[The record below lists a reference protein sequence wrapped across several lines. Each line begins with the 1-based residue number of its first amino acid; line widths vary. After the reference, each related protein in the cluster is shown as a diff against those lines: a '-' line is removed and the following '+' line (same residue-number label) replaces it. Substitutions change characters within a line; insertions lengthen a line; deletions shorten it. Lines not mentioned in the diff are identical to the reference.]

1 MATLTFLGAAG
12 TVTGS
17 RFLVEDE
24 DSRILVDCG
33 LYQGLR
39 DLRAR
44 NWEPLQVDAASLDA
58 VVLTHA
64 HLDHCGYLP
73 RLVRE
78 GFNGPVVC
86 TADTA
91 ALTAIVL
98 RDSAHL
104 QEEDAAYARRA
115 GFSKHRP
122 ALPLYTSEDA
132 EKALLLLQPVGF
144 FEAVP
149 LTDTMSATLRPAGHI
164 LGSAT
169 VVVEAGGS
177 RLLFSGDLGRPSH
190 PLLSPPEPPA
200 AADVVVVESTYG
212 DRVHPP
218 ADSDLFADAIRR
230 TVRRGGTVLV
240 PAFAVDRTEVVLAEL
255 QRLRHTGEIPE
266 LPVYVDSPMAL
277 AAVRVYRRALAEGRP
292 DVRAGIE
299 DPLEPEDFIEAR
311 DALES
316 ERLNEPGHPCIIVS
330 ASGMATGGRVLHHLK
345 HQLPQA
351 MNTVVLAGFQAAGT
365 RGRDLLEGARYLKI
379 HGVYVPV
386 RAEIVDAQAFSCHAD
401 SDEIIDWLA
410 SAPTAPAAAYVVHGE
425 AAASATLATRITD
438 ELDWCAVPPRP
449 DERVLVAPS

>member
-1 MATLTFLGAAG
+1 M
-12 TVTGS
+12 
-17 RFLVEDE
+17 
-24 DSRILVDCG
+24 
-33 LYQGLR
+33 
-39 DLRAR
+39 
-44 NWEPLQVDAASLDA
+44 
-58 VVLTHA
+58 
-64 HLDHCGYLP
+64 
-73 RLVRE
+73 
-78 GFNGPVVC
+78 
-86 TADTA
+86 
-91 ALTAIVL
+91 
-98 RDSAHL
+98 
-104 QEEDAAYARRA
+104 
-115 GFSKHRP
+115 
-122 ALPLYTSEDA
+122 
-132 EKALLLLQPVGF
+132 
-144 FEAVP
+144 
-149 LTDTMSATLRPAGHI
+149 
-164 LGSAT
+164 
-169 VVVEAGGS
+169 
-177 RLLFSGDLGRPSH
+177 
-190 PLLSPPEPPA
+190 
-200 AADVVVVESTYG
+200 
-212 DRVHPP
+212 
-218 ADSDLFADAIRR
+218 
-230 TVRRGGTVLV
+230 LV

-365 RGRDLLEGARYLKI
+365 RGRDLLEGARYVKI

-386 RAEIVDAQAFSCHAD
+386 RAEVIDAQAFSCHAD